1 MYIRFKHYLIG
12 EIGGRAEKA
21 GFGDCPKT
29 PTFLEKGQ
37 ALNERKVLSEL
48 LKFSEAIEE
57 GIKPN
62 EIYLRHNDFVD
73 SEISEII
80 RVESQKV
87 TGYTYELSEEKS
99 LENIEKQLKYN
110 EGEKSFNKIRE
121 KGKLYLGELK
131 NIKCVQLV
139 MSEEQEPKEFEQN

>member
-37 ALNERKVLSEL
+37 ALNERKVLLEL

-57 GIKPN
+57 AIKPN
-62 EIYLRHNDFVD
+62 EIYIRLNDFVD
-73 SEISEII
+73 YEIDKII
-80 RVESQKV
+80 RLESRKV
-87 TGYTYELSEEKS
+87 QGYTHKLSEEKS
-99 LENIEKQLKYN
+99 LETIEKQLRYK
-110 EGEKSFNKIRE
+110 EGSNLFNKIRE
-121 KGKLYLGELK
+121 KGKLFIGQLK
-131 NIKCVQLV
+131 NLKYVELIL
-139 MSEEQEPKEFEQN
+139 SSEQNQKDFERN